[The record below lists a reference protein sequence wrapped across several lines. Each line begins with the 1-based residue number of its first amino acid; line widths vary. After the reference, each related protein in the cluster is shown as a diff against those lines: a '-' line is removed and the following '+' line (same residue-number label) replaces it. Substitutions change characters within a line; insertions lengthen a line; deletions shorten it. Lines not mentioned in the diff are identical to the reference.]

1 MTVKELRKA
10 AGMTQK
16 EFSEYFGIPQRN
28 IEDWERDIAK
38 CKPYLVEL
46 MHYKLKNEGI
56 IRGE

>member
-16 EFSEYFGIPQRN
+16 EFGDYFGIPVRN

-38 CKPYLVEL
+38 CKPYLIDL
-46 MHYKLKNEGI
+46 MLYKLKKEGI